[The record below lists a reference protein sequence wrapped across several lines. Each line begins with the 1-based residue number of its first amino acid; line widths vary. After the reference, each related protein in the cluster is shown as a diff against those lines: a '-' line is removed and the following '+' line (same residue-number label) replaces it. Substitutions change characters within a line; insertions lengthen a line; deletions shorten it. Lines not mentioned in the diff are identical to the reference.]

1 MPNGEEIRIIKQ
13 FCGYARA

>member
-1 MPNGEEIRIIKQ
+1 MPNGEQIRIIKQ